1 MGSCRGLLP
10 PRGTRDANGSAS
22 ESSLCRIEKNIRL
35 KTVRKKI
42 LIFLTGIAFAT
53 GMISASAT
61 AAGTSVATVPVGMIT
76 YPLAHGATTFLS
88 LPLTNTEVYASSVS
102 SVTDRTISVGDAP
115 APFATSF
122 ATPGSP
128 YFVKFLT
135 GNERGRV
142 VLITSNTAS
151 ALSLDTTD
159 HATGTP
165 VLLTATSFNVQVGD
179 TFEIFPGDTL
189 ASIFGAGTA
198 QSPLVLTGGTS
209 LANSDIVCLFTSV
222 NVPSAN
228 FYFNTTDGC
237 WEEYGTTANANN
249 TIIYPYSAF
258 SITREYSHPDTAL
271 VLGGRVTAVAAET
284 KVVSNGTIFTSSH
297 YATDVKLSQLQ
308 FGANWATGADATS
321 ADTLSVWNAAAGHF
335 DTYYQ
340 LPDSTWRKSGDAMT
354 DQSSFAIGAGTVTT
368 IAKREAVTGSATF
381 LQSQMPYALD

>member
-1 MGSCRGLLP
+1 M
-10 PRGTRDANGSAS
+10 
-22 ESSLCRIEKNIRL
+22 
-35 KTVRKKI
+35 RKKI
-42 LIFLTGIAFAT
+42 LIFVTCVAFAV
-53 GMISASAT
+53 GMISASA
-61 AAGTSVATVPVGMIT
+61 AVSTSVATIPVGMMT
-76 YPLAHGATTFLS
+76 YPLTHGTTTFLS
-88 LPLTNTEVYASSVS
+88 LPLTNTEVYTSSVS
-102 SVTDRTISVGDAP
+102 SVTDSTIAVGDAP
-115 APFATSF
+115 APFATNF

-142 VLITSNTAS
+142 MLITANSAS
-151 ALSLDTTD
+151 TLSLDTTD
-159 HATGTP
+159 HATGSP

-189 ASIFGAGTA
+189 ASIFGAGTD

-209 LANSDIVCLFTSV
+209 VATSDVVCLFTSV

-228 FYFNTTDGC
+228 FYFNTVDGC
-237 WEEYGTTANANN
+237 WEQYGTTANANN

-284 KVVSNGTIFTSSH
+284 KVVGNGTIFTSSH

-308 FGANWATGADATS
+308 FGGNWATGADATS

-340 LPDSTWRKSGDAMT
+340 LPDSTWRKSGDAAT

-368 IAKREAVTGSATF
+368 IAKRTAVTGSATF
-381 LQSQMPYALD
+381 LQSQMPYVLD